1 MTDDPVEATLDRR
14 AAELP
19 EEQRGRFVELMR
31 AGLAEFDPV
40 VGPDDKVIEI
50 EAATDVPPGERLA
63 AAARFAEQRRAF
75 SLGRRSGKLLCAF
88 ADGADVA
95 GEAERLLAEILAV
108 LADVSDYGVGQE
120 LGDYATECRY
130 ILSGGAGPNSLR
142 GAKLD

>member
-1 MTDDPVEATLDRR
+1 V
-14 AAELP
+14 
-19 EEQRGRFVELMR
+19 R

-75 SLGRRSGKLLCAF
+75 SLGRRSGELLRGF
-88 ADGADVA
+88 ASGADVA
-95 GEAERLLAEILAV
+95 DEAERLLAAITSALAEV
-108 LADVSDYGVGQE
+108 DAEDVRRE

-130 ILSGGAGPNSLR
+130 ILSRGTGPLSLR
-142 GAKLD
+142 GSKLV